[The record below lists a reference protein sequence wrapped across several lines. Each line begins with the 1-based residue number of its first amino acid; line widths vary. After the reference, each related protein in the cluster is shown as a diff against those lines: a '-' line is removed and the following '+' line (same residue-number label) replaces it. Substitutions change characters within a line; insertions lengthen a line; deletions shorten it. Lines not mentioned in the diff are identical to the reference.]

1 MPRNVVDD
9 EDKTVIKFISSFFP
23 SDLFLCHNYF
33 IQILMAHNWAP
44 PRNSK
49 KISLGRGR
57 YYLWWSG
64 RKNGDQILR
73 YPFLI
78 LAVFAMSVTK
88 PKTTADDLEA
98 EAEKAFQCASAQQN
112 RKEDDFDFEFES
124 SFQSPPSFTNLPT
137 INSSSSVTKDA
148 TGSPDL
154 SNGPSQ
160 LPVKT
165 EGLPSSLPS
174 SQG

>member
-1 MPRNVVDD
+1 MSQNFSLSKYFWYTTGLPKEFEKNVTRERKV
-9 EDKTVIKFISSFFP
+9 VLLS
-23 SDLFLCHNYF
+23 
-33 IQILMAHNWAP
+33 
-44 PRNSK
+44 
-49 KISLGRGR
+49 G
-57 YYLWWSG
+57 G

-78 LAVFAMSVTK
+78 LAVFVMSVTK

-98 EAEKAFQCASAQQN
+98 EAEKAFQRASAQQ
-112 RKEDDFDFEFES
+112 KQKQDDFDFEFES

-137 INSSSSVTKDA
+137 TNAGSSVTKDA
-148 TGSPDL
+148 MGSPDL